1 MSEIKR
7 VKIDSILESQI
18 PEFLNEEFPLF
29 REFLKQYYYS
39 LEHQSGTLDL
49 VNNLKQYK
57 NIEQFTRES
66 LIENTNLTAP
76 VLSFDATINVDST
89 AGWPDKYGL
98 LKIDDE
104 IITYLSKTNN
114 SFIDC
119 IRGFSGIDSIVSNEN
134 SEFLNFTTTIAEEHS
149 ITSKVKNLS
158 NLFLIE
164 FFEKYRFEFF
174 PGFETRE
181 LLPELSLPNI
191 LTGAKD
197 FYSSKGTDSSY
208 KLLFKIL
215 YGKDVEI
222 IKPQDN
228 TLVPSSNVYFIT
240 KNILVEKISGA
251 GNPTELPGNFI
262 FQTLPGIGT
271 VSASIFNVEYR
282 PVDSKELYEIS
293 LDSTSLDGTFQ
304 ASGKT
309 KIMEDV
315 EIGSDN
321 ILVDSTIGFSDSGV
335 LIIKTETSDL
345 VKINYQDKTV
355 NQFLGVTG
363 VDRFLQFGDDIIEEK
378 FAISFVGSGNTSPIN
393 FRVIN
398 VIDNIDSSKTS
409 NMRVGDTVKLSGFGK
424 DLSQQVKFNNW
435 IYNIPTKHQITSLVR
450 INTNLYRA
458 TLFDEIFVYLNE
470 IITLV
475 DPNNNKINA
484 SIVSIEYPSIQ
495 SKKTSNVFLI
505 QVQENLFNVNSATTL
520 TKFINKSKHNTNY
533 FPDLDKIPNGV
544 QNTYLSSDNTNMF
557 VTSTGFPNYTISATD
572 NKKIVSTS
580 GVGKTDLFYSLN
592 HPYSTGESIYY
603 KPNGSSGISTGVY
616 QVTKV
621 NNNNFKLSF
630 SKSDIFSKKYVQ
642 ANSGILNDEV
652 VKFGYQN
659 KTIKNQ
665 KLLKRINLIPTPLIE
680 YDDANLRSTTGVN
693 KQIGMLVNGVELF
706 SPTIFDESIY
716 YGKLN
721 SIEVI
726 DSGSGYDVINSPDIE
741 INDFSGSGVKSKLNI
756 SGNFQKVK
764 ILSPGVGYQE
774 KPKITI
780 TGGNGIGCVLES
792 NLVSAKINGFLKGDS
807 GVNVADNE
815 ITFDD
820 KILFEDNEQLVY
832 TSNNNLNIPGIIS
845 GSTYFIGI
853 VTDNTVKLYNNL
865 EDCVSRVNEINIS
878 GISSGVHDFSTLTN
892 KNTISQIY
900 VIDPGKG
907 YSNRSIRVPS
917 ILSFDSNTLGI
928 NTYDSYIFAK
938 NHGFN
943 TGEIV
948 KYNYTETPISG
959 LSSEFDYYVDVID
972 PNKFRL
978 ASAGVGGTLS
988 NINLINKKYE
998 PLNTLGLGTHIISY
1012 PPIQVKIESLS
1023 AIGSTTIIE
1032 PILKPIVLGSV
1043 EDVFLEDGG
1052 VSFGSTHILNFHR
1065 RPFVGLSSIRSE
1077 ALLNP
1082 IIVNSS
1088 IVGVQIINKGL
1099 GYREDVD
1106 IIIEGP
1112 GRFAELEPIVENG
1125 SLVGVVVVSGGV
1137 GYVKTDTVCR
1147 LQNRG
1152 AGLELL
1158 GNVNEWKINQVV
1170 KSKNLISN
1178 EDDGLIFPNLNP
1190 TLELQFISLYIPKKL
1205 RVQLSDN
1212 FTQNNTES
1220 GGILNHSPI
1229 LGYAYD
1235 GNPIYG
1241 PYGYENPLGG
1251 PIKRL
1256 VSGYISDLNDN
1267 LELRPPGFEVGYF
1280 VDDYKFIGTGDLDE
1294 YNGRFCITPEFPD
1307 GIYAYFST
1315 ISVNSF
1321 GSGPNSPSG
1330 TPIPMYPYIIG
1341 SRFKDVPI
1349 LDNFLP
1355 KYNQNFNIFNT
1366 NLIRN
1371 TGPYY
1376 LNYSTS
1382 GYELLDSI
1390 SDDYKQELSVES
1402 INFSPIEDALI
1413 FNRGNNYEVGDIVLL
1428 DNEGTGGTS
1437 ASIDV
1442 SRIEGRD
1449 VSEFQSVNN
1458 IIENVELTIRSNNI
1472 IGETS
1477 SPHGLLNNQPIQ
1489 ISGVSTITSSNLE
1502 GVRLIKINQKE
1513 VELVNDIDDILITG
1527 GSTKIVVRDIS
1538 GFEPND
1544 FIGIGTEILQITK
1557 ISTIESSFS
1566 VNRISNVGVHTA
1578 GLENVILLPKKFE
1591 FRIDGTVSDFTLEN
1605 KTIFFNPKEDVGT
1618 GAGGTTRVVSG
1629 IYTSFTR
1636 NIPGRSI
1643 YIPGH
1648 KFFTGQKLIYNSGFG
1663 GTSLYVNNVGSGISF
1678 ILNNDQEVYAVNLGV
1693 DYVGLSTIGFTSTT
1707 GIGSQFNSLEFQ
1719 NLNEFFGV
1727 IGITH
1732 SLTTTNSK
1740 ITCAIE
1746 SNFITVTTNQSHG
1759 LTTND
1764 LIKLNVSISNEE
1776 EVKVIYDFV
1785 NRKTALKEVLF
1796 TDSNVSVEENTIDIS
1811 SYNGEINTGDR
1822 VVYIAQTPIGGLSH
1836 YGIYYV
1842 LKNSL
1847 NKIKLCK
1854 YISDIKPI
1862 ENINEI
1868 NTINFNST
1876 GGDDQKFYFINP
1888 PLTFFRGNRIKFDVS
1903 DPSLLDMDLT
1913 FYTDFKLTKKIEVI
1927 GSSINGFLITREGI
1941 PGNPDSYVYLNTST
1955 ADLTRILY
1963 YTLVPTGSSD
1973 LEKIQISTDDSVVG
1987 ANHIILV
1994 DHSLNSSF
2002 KVDVLNSNTFT
2013 FVNNKVLTYAE
2024 SQSLSTANI
2033 TYDTNSKSA
2042 LGPISKL
2049 KINFKGRGYQKLPTV
2064 RTISSK
2070 LGTDAIVRLISPTI
2084 GRIES
2089 FSRVK
2094 DGFDYPTDPTLSP
2107 LLSVPSVVGIKN
2119 IRTIGSVSII
2129 SGGKNYNTVP
2139 TLVVPQN
2146 LKIKLQAIAFGGS
2159 IESVKIVT
2167 NSTELSGPLEI
2178 ISTRNS
2184 NGFDID
2190 FITVNGNLVT
2200 LELLNDDLIDTSFGS
2215 GNSSFPFAIGDG
2227 IFIEDCRL
2235 TASTNFAANFNSEKY
2250 GYKFFPVVGVNTN
2263 NNTVTYS
2270 MSGISTGNFGT
2281 YDNTFNLGFVVNK
2294 KDMPIFEMNL
2304 IDDVNYFSNEIV
2316 STDKFRAVVM
2326 EDGWD
2331 GKLNQLRLN
2340 AGDGDLQVG
2349 DKLFGQTSKVN
2360 GVIEYFDTFILNST
2374 LGVSRDKVGNVDT
2387 SVGILN
2393 EFQQRI
2399 SDNFYYQK
2407 FSYSIKGD
2415 IPYDIWRESVRS
2427 LVHPAGF
2434 KEFSDLVIYSEPKQF
2449 AYSNDNLKPQIL
2461 DSTAKLSINIDNEVS
2476 MYERYNF
2483 TKVYEEDSLED
2494 GSMQKVYIAD
2504 GLVLTPFIIN
2514 RTNKVL
2520 QIDDI
2525 SNQFDGT
2532 LNISGSVVGLST
2544 FKLKNKGTPLF
2555 KHVFGSQSNTID
2567 VVNNKFIIPNHNYQS
2582 GQKLIYEYDNSPIGI
2597 ATTSY
2602 VSGITSSIIQVG
2614 DLDGTAI
2621 FENGYS
2627 VAITTSI
2634 TGISTTL
2641 VPAGPN
2647 FQQYLSVIGIGTLGI
2662 DAEFNVFLTY
2672 DVATGVPI
2680 GTSIIPNKGGRGYK
2694 VGDTVSIAGTF
2705 LGGTSPTN
2713 DLSFVVS
2720 NVTSTSISSESNI
2733 SYSNVPSF
2741 SIIGNGAIFN
2751 VQRDVDG
2758 FVSNVNVV
2766 NGGTGY
2772 SSTSIV
2778 SIAGTYVGGT
2788 SDDIISFSPI
2798 ELGTKVLP
2806 TELYVLKL
2814 NDNEF
2819 RVAGLSTSVFV
2830 DLVGIGSGSHSFAY
2844 SDPDPSV
2851 MISIDGIIQSS
2862 LRRKSLQIT
2871 LSEPISTGTT
2881 TLLSVSSGI
2890 SSLNVNDILNI
2901 NDELVVVNTIGIPS
2915 SNNVGVSRGYFDSVA
2930 GIHTV
2935 GAACTVING
2944 DFKIIGDTIYFTTPP
2959 YGKIGIVGLE
2969 TGSNFGGRVFS
2980 RRFDPSLP
2988 EDKNIILDDIS
2999 LQFTGLGATQFSLK
3013 SDGESIQTLYNNV
3026 NSSSFINNNPV
3037 ILINNVFQESDQK
3050 YEIEDENE
3058 NKLNF
3063 IDGVPKAG
3071 KIVRVGVTT
3080 GFGYQPLLIA
3090 AAEVQVSASGT
3101 ISSVILTGA
3110 GGGYRQ
3116 SPVVSIASTI
3126 GSGASITATVGSSGT
3141 ITGFNIVNPGS
3152 GYTSTSIPT
3161 VVIGIPTGYSNL
3173 PLEYYDNLP
3182 GIGEQA
3188 KITVEVGMGSSIIS
3202 FKFDET
3208 GVAYKIGDVLVATG
3222 ITTGPGLR
3230 TDILNIIDFTYDNV
3244 SGINTITTDIAH
3256 NLNIDDNIRI
3266 SGAAFTCG
3274 YDEVGIKTFSYDNI
3288 TGICTV
3294 VTYSPHG
3301 LLKTGVPSNQTS
3313 DEVFLFN
3320 LPFDCAAAH
3329 AGVTTTIFPD
3339 GTSPYGKVF
3348 PVLSK
3353 INKTTF
3359 TMNSGISTIPH
3370 TFVGW
3375 PEIGISTFTY
3385 DNFSGISTVTTTS
3398 DHQLLGNDKVT
3409 LSGLAFSCSSY
3420 VPNATVS
3427 IIGFDYDHISGVTT
3441 ITTLPDHKAI
3451 VGKTV
3456 RLSNIEL
3463 SCSPEHLGVT
3473 TTIYPH
3479 PGSSPNSASNW
3490 DVFTVTGLTTN
3501 TFTINSG
3508 VSTIPHTYVSGG
3520 TAQAGI
3526 TSSVFPYPGSSP
3538 FGVLFTVIG
3547 VTTNTFTFNAG
3558 ISTIAHDYVSGGIV
3572 KKVPTAQRVLRYT
3585 DDSTDNSYDFR
3596 VTGLGG
3602 TDQFTIVSSAS
3613 TISHFYVQS
3622 GIVSFR
3628 SFEPFLLTVKEV
3640 QTDKFSGFYPGQFVK
3655 FDDISNQFNG
3665 FRQRFTLRAFIG
3677 GQSQTINL
3685 KTPIGSDL
3693 DITNNIF
3700 IYLNDVL
3707 QLPGEAYEFKGSRII
3722 FTEAP
3727 KPNFSCTILY
3737 YRGSSVDVEEIVP
3750 PSTLKSGDTIII
3762 KENKKD
3768 PVDID
3773 QFGRV
3778 IKNVSISDQFDT
3790 FTYDSLGIST
3800 DPTKERPLVWIKQKS
3815 DKIINGAISS
3825 KARPDLKSN
3834 IRPQARVIKDINLND
3849 GEIYVDN
3856 VYPIFSDVDGLV
3868 ENLRDFIIVEDRVIE
3883 QAIAEAQVSSSS
3895 SISNINITFGGVEY
3909 QNVTSPTVFVSSSAI
3924 SEKDALFNWQGS
3936 VGISPSYQLNSI
3948 SYGNVFVGVG
3958 STQSLVISPDG
3969 KTWQSS
3975 IIGLTTSSDLKSIIS
3990 HKNGQQDIYVS
4001 VGSSATIIRSIGAG
4015 NSISAWSNIPLRE
4028 ERSVPGFGLI
4038 SNVDSSY
4045 TGTLNDVVYSPS
4057 YDSYVTVGTA
4067 GSIFV
4072 GTGIGTNSFI
4082 SKTSSTLTSL
4092 NSVSFSF
4099 NTSINSGYFVAV
4111 GGNGVILTSNSGQI
4125 WDIVPVITTQT
4136 LNKVIF
4142 AEGHFIIVGNNGTV
4156 IKSVNQNQYQL
4167 ISTNIGVNFVNINY
4181 DYGVYAALDD
4191 LGNLY
4196 YSLNLSDWN
4205 LRSTNQSNI
4214 LKDLIF
4220 VNSLGVDGRYVTIG
4234 FGGTS
4239 VYAEPVLNR
4248 ATAFA
4253 SVSGG
4258 IVTSINITNGG
4269 FGYSSSN
4276 LPQVLVESDTY
4287 DKELIRSFKVIGD
4300 HGIIVGVNTF
4310 ITGTPGIGTTTPKI
4324 EFVLK
4329 TETYDN
4335 TTLGIGYSSLNVFGI
4350 TNSQLQ
4356 KGDYFVITD
4365 SNVTV
4370 GHAITGITTSLGGM
4384 TNYPASKVG
4393 TARSFIDGVYR
4404 VENVTAPILGIVTV
4418 TCNLAPGPFGNFVQV
4433 YQRGSDNSGINTSN
4447 FYGRY
4452 SWGKLFDYQNRIL
4465 DNPKSF
4471 TANTDNG
4478 IIGLSTTPKVI
4489 RTRSLLSN

>member
-18 PEFLNEEFPLF
+18 PEFLNEESPLF
-29 REFLKQYYYS
+29 QEFLKQYYYS

-57 NIEQFTRES
+57 NIEQFNNET
-66 LIENTNLTAP
+66 LVKNTNLTAP
-76 VLSFDATINVDST
+76 ILSFDTTINVDST

-119 IRGFSGIDSIVSNEN
+119 IRGFSGIDSIISNEN
-134 SEFLNFTTTIAEEHS
+134 TQFLNFISTNAEEHS

-181 LLPELSLPNI
+181 FLPELSLPNI

-228 TLVPSSNVYFIT
+228 TLVPSSNVYFTT
-240 KNILVEKISGA
+240 KNILVEKISGI
-251 GNPTELPGNFI
+251 GNPTDLPGNFI
-262 FQTLPGIGT
+262 FQSLPGIGT

-282 PVDSKELYEIS
+282 PVDNKELYEIS

-304 ASGKT
+304 VSGKT

-315 EIGSDN
+315 QIGSDN
-321 ILVDSTIGFSDSGV
+321 ILVDSTIGFSDKGS
-335 LIIKTETSDL
+335 LIVKTETSDL
-345 VKINYQDKTV
+345 VKINYQDKTI

-363 VDRFLQFGDDIIEEK
+363 VDRFLQFGTDIIEEK

-398 VIDNIDSSKTS
+398 VIDSIDSSKTS

-435 IYNIPTKHQITSLVR
+435 IYNIPTNHKIRSLVR
-450 INTNLYRA
+450 INTNLYRV
-458 TLFDEIFVYLNE
+458 TLFDEISVYLNE

-475 DPNNNKINA
+475 DTNKNKINV
-484 SIVSIEYPSIQ
+484 SIVSIEYSSIQ

-505 QVQENLFNVNSATTL
+505 QVQENLFNVNSATII

-533 FPDLDKIPNGV
+533 FPNLDKIPTGI
-544 QNTYLSSDNTNMF
+544 QNTYLSDDNKNMF
-557 VTSTGFPNYTISATD
+557 VTSTGFPNYTISVTD
-572 NKKIVSTS
+572 NKRIVQTS

-592 HPYSTGESIYY
+592 HQYTTGESIYY
-603 KPNGSSGISTGVY
+603 QPKGHSGINTGVY

-621 NNNNFKLSF
+621 DNNNFKLSF
-630 SKSDIFSKKYVQ
+630 SKSDIFSKKYIQ
-642 ANSGILNDEV
+642 GNSGILNDEV

-665 KLLKRINLIPTPLIE
+665 KLLKRINLIPTPLVE
-680 YDDANLRSTTGVN
+680 YDDVNLRSTTGVN
-693 KQIGMLVNGVELF
+693 KQIGMLMNGVELF

-741 INDFSGSGVKSKLNI
+741 INDFSGSGVKAKLNI
-756 SGNFQKVK
+756 SGNVQKVK
-764 ILSPGVGYQE
+764 ILSPGVGYQD

-792 NLVSAKINGFLKGDS
+792 NLVSAKISGFLKGDF
-807 GVNVADNE
+807 GVNVVDNE

-832 TSNNNLNIPGIIS
+832 NSNNNLNIPGIIS

-865 EDCVSRVNEINIS
+865 EDCFSRVNEINIS
-878 GISSGVHDFSTLTN
+878 GISSGVHKFSTLTN

-907 YSNRSIRVPS
+907 YSNRSVRVPAV
-917 ILSFDSNTLGI
+917 LAFDDNTLGI

-948 KYNYTETPISG
+948 RYNYTETPISG
-959 LSSEFDYYVDVID
+959 LSSEFDYYVDVINPD
-972 PNKFRL
+972 KFRL
-978 ASAGVGGTLS
+978 ASAGVGETLS

-998 PLNTLGLGTHIISY
+998 QLNTLGLGTHIISY

-1023 AIGSTTIIE
+1023 AIGSTSIIE
-1032 PILKPIVLGSV
+1032 PILKPIVVGSV

-1052 VSFGSTHILNFHR
+1052 VSFGSTDILNFHR

-1082 IIVNSS
+1082 IIVDGS
-1088 IVGVQIINKGL
+1088 IVGVQIINKGI
-1099 GYREDVD
+1099 GYRQDVD

-1112 GRFAELEPIVENG
+1112 GRFAELEPIIENS
-1125 SLVGVVVVSGGV
+1125 SLVGVIVISGGI
-1137 GYVKTDTVCR
+1137 GYIKTDTTCR

-1152 AGLELL
+1152 TGLELL

-1170 KSKNLISN
+1170 KSKNLISD
-1178 EDDGLIFPNLNP
+1178 EDDGLIYPNLNP
-1190 TLELQFISLYIPKKL
+1190 DLGLQFISLYIPKKL
-1205 RVQLSDN
+1205 RLQLFDN

-1241 PYGYENPLGG
+1241 PYGYDTPLGG

-1256 VSGYISDLNDN
+1256 VSGYISEFNAN
-1267 LELRPPGFEVGYF
+1267 LELRPPGFDVGYF
-1280 VDDYKFIGTGDLDE
+1280 IDDYKFIGTGDLDE

-1315 ISVNSF
+1315 ISVTSSA
-1321 GSGPNSPSG
+1321 SGLNSPSG
-1330 TPIPMYPYIIG
+1330 TPIPTYPYVIG
-1341 SRFKDVPI
+1341 NKFKDIPI

-1355 KYNQNFNIFNT
+1355 KFNQNFDIFNT
-1366 NLIRN
+1366 NIIRN

-1382 GYELLDSI
+1382 GYELLDSV

-1402 INFSPIEDALI
+1402 INSSSIEDVLI
-1413 FNRGNNYEVGDIVLL
+1413 FNPGNNYQVGDLVLL
-1428 DNEGTGGTS
+1428 NNEGTGGSS
-1437 ASIDV
+1437 ASIAV
-1442 SRIEGRD
+1442 SRIDGRD
-1449 VSEFQSVNN
+1449 LSDFESVNN

-1502 GVRLIKINQKE
+1502 GVRVIKINQKE

-1527 GSTKIVVRDIS
+1527 ESTKIVVNDVS

-1591 FRIDGTVSDFTLEN
+1591 FRVDGTVSDFTLEN

-1636 NIPGRSI
+1636 NIPSRSI
-1643 YIPGH
+1643 YVPGH
-1648 KFFTGQKLIYNSGFG
+1648 KFFTGEKLIYNSGFG
-1663 GTSLYVNNVGSGISF
+1663 GTSLYVNNVGSAVSF
-1678 ILNNDQEVYAVNLGV
+1678 SLENGQEVYAVNLGV

-1719 NLNEFFGV
+1719 NLDEFFGV
-1727 IGITH
+1727 IGVAH

-1746 SNFITVTTNQSHG
+1746 SNSIKITTNQSHR
-1759 LTTND
+1759 LTTDD
-1764 LIKLNVSISNEE
+1764 LIKLNVAISNEE

-1785 NRKTALKEVLF
+1785 NRKTALKEILF
-1796 TDSNVSVEENTIDIS
+1796 TDSEVSVEENTIDIS

-1822 VVYIAQTPIGGLSH
+1822 VVYIAETPIEGLSH

-1842 LKNSL
+1842 VKNSL
-1847 NKIKLCK
+1847 NKIKLCE

-1876 GGDDQKFYFINP
+1876 GGSDQKLYFINP
-1888 PLTFFRGNRIKFDVS
+1888 PLKFFRGNRIKFDVS
-1903 DPSLLDMDLT
+1903 DPSLLDMELT
-1913 FYTDFKLTKKIEVI
+1913 FYSDFKLTKKIEVI
-1927 GSSINGFLITREGI
+1927 GSAANGFLITREGI

-1955 ADLTRILY
+1955 ADSTRILY
-1963 YTLVPTGSSD
+1963 YSLVPTGSSD
-1973 LEKIQISTDDSVVG
+1973 LEKIQISIDDSVVG
-1987 ANHIILV
+1987 YNHIILV
-1994 DHSLNSSF
+1994 DHSLNASF
-2002 KVDVLNSNTFT
+2002 KVNVSDSNTFT

-2049 KINFKGRGYQKLPTV
+2049 KINFKGRGYQKLPV
-2064 RTISSK
+2064 VKTISSK
-2070 LGTDAIVRLISPTI
+2070 LGTGAIVRLISPTI

-2107 LLSVPSVVGIKN
+2107 LLSVPSVVGIKD
-2119 IRTIGSVSII
+2119 IRTIGSVSVIF
-2129 SGGKNYNTVP
+2129 GGKNYNTVP

-2167 NSTELSGPLEI
+2167 NSTELSAPLEI

-2190 FITVNGNLVT
+2190 FITVSDNLVT

-2215 GNSSFPFAIGDG
+2215 GDFSFPFAIGDE
-2227 IFIEDCRL
+2227 IFIENCRL

-2316 STDKFRAVVM
+2316 STNKFRAVVM

-2331 GKLNQLRLN
+2331 RKLNQLRLD

-2374 LGVSRDKVGNVDT
+2374 LGVSRDKVGNVDN

-2434 KEFSDLVIYSEPKQF
+2434 KEFSDLVVYSEPQQF
-2449 AYSNDNLKPQIL
+2449 SYSNDNLKPQIL
-2461 DSTAKLSINIDNEVS
+2461 DSNAKLSINIDNEVS

-2483 TKVYEEDSLED
+2483 AKVYEEDSLED
-2494 GSMQKVYIAD
+2494 GSIEKVYIAD

-2520 QIDDI
+2520 KIDDI
-2525 SNQFDGT
+2525 SSQFNGT

-2544 FKLKNKGTPLF
+2544 FKLKNKGTSLF
-2555 KHVFGSQSNTID
+2555 KHVFGSQSSTID

-2582 GQKLIYEYDNSPIGI
+2582 GQKLIYEYDDSPIGI

-2602 VSGITSSIIQVG
+2602 VSGITSSLIVVG
-2614 DLDGTAI
+2614 NFDGTAI
-2621 FENGYS
+2621 FENGYNVS
-2627 VAITTSI
+2627 
-2634 TGISTTL
+2634 ISTTITGVSTTV
-2641 VPAGPN
+2641 VPAGPSFN
-2647 FQQYLSVIGIGTLGI
+2647 LYTNGIGIGTQGFGANFDVLI
-2662 DAEFNVFLTY
+2662 TY
-2672 DVATGVPI
+2672 NTDTGVPI
-2680 GTSIIPNKGGRGYK
+2680 GTVIIPQEGGRGFK
-2694 VGDTVSIAGTF
+2694 VGDTVSIAGTY
-2705 LGGTSPTN
+2705 LGGESPTN

-2720 NVTSTSISSESNI
+2720 KTTPSSISTQSNI
-2733 SYSNVPSF
+2733 SYENIPSLD
-2741 SIIGNGAIFN
+2741 SSGAIFN
-2751 VQRDVDG
+2751 VSRDVDG
-2758 FVSNVNVV
+2758 IVSTVEVV
-2766 NGGTGY
+2766 DGGVGY
-2772 SSTSIV
+2772 SSTSII
-2778 SIAGTYVGGT
+2778 SIAGTSIGGGQFDNIT
-2788 SDDIISFSPI
+2788 FSPI

-2806 TELYVLKL
+2806 KEVYVLKL

-2830 DLVGIGSGSHSFAY
+2830 DLVGIGSGSHSFTY

-2881 TLLSVSSGI
+2881 TFLSVSSGI

-2901 NDELVVVNTIGIPS
+2901 NDELMVVNTIGIPS
-2915 SNNVGVSRGYFDSVA
+2915 SNNVEVSRGYFDSVV

-2935 GAACTVING
+2935 GAACTVITG

-2959 YGKIGIVGLE
+2959 YGKTGLVGLE

-2980 RRFDPSLP
+2980 RRFDPSSP
-2988 EDKNIILDDIS
+2988 VDKNIILDDIS

-3013 SDGESIQTLYNNV
+3013 SDGESVQTLYNDV

-3037 ILINNVFQESDQK
+3037 ILINNVFQESGQK

-3071 KIVRVGVTT
+3071 KIVRVGIKT

-3090 AAEVQVSASGT
+3090 SAEVQVSASGT
-3101 ISSVILTGA
+3101 ISSVILTGD

-3126 GSGASITATVGSSGT
+3126 GSGASITATVGSGGT
-3141 ITGFNIVNPGS
+3141 ITGFDIVNPGS

-3173 PLEYYDNLP
+3173 PLEYYDDLT
-3182 GIGEQA
+3182 GIGQQA

-3202 FKFDET
+3202 FKFDDV
-3208 GVAYKIGDVLVATG
+3208 GVAYKVGDVLTAPG

-3230 TDILNIIDFTYDNV
+3230 TDILNITDFTYDNV
-3244 SGINTITTDIAH
+3244 SGISTITTDITH
-3256 NLNIDDNIRI
+3256 NLKIDDNIRI

-3320 LPFDCAAAH
+3320 LPFSCDSEHIGVTTTIFPDGTSPFGRVFPVLSSVGLNTFTMNAGISTIVHTFTGWPEIEISEFTYTESTGISTATTSSDHGFEVGDKVTLAGLAFTCAVEH
-3329 AGVTTTIFPD
+3329 VGVTTTIFPD
-3339 GTSPYGKVF
+3339 GTSPYGY
-3348 PVLSK
+3348 
-3353 INKTTF
+3353 T
-3359 TMNSGISTIPH
+3359 
-3370 TFVGW
+3370 
-3375 PEIGISTFTY
+3375 
-3385 DNFSGISTVTTTS
+3385 
-3398 DHQLLGNDKVT
+3398 
-3409 LSGLAFSCSSY
+3409 
-3420 VPNATVS
+3420 
-3427 IIGFDYDHISGVTT
+3427 
-3441 ITTLPDHKAI
+3441 
-3451 VGKTV
+3451 
-3456 RLSNIEL
+3456 
-3463 SCSPEHLGVT
+3463 
-3473 TTIYPH
+3473 
-3479 PGSSPNSASNW
+3479 
-3490 DVFTVTGLTTN
+3490 FTVT
-3501 TFTINSG
+3501 
-3508 VSTIPHTYVSGG
+3508 
-3520 TAQAGI
+3520 
-3526 TSSVFPYPGSSP
+3526 
-3538 FGVLFTVIG
+3538 G

-3558 ISTIAHDYVSGGIV
+3558 ISTIAHNYVSGGIT

-3596 VTGLGG
+3596 VIGLGG
-3602 TDQFTIVSSAS
+3602 TNQFTIVSSAS
-3613 TISHFYVQS
+3613 TISHYYVQS

-3628 SFEPFLLTVKEV
+3628 SFEPFLLTVEEV
-3640 QTDKFSGFYPGQFVK
+3640 QTDKFSGFYPGQFIK

-3665 FRQRFTLRAFIG
+3665 FRKRFTLRALID

-3707 QLPGEAYEFKGSRII
+3707 QLPGEAYEFKGSRVI

-3727 KPNFSCTILY
+3727 KPNSLCTILY

-3750 PSTLKSGDTIII
+3750 PSTLKIGDTIII
-3762 KENKKD
+3762 KENKND
-3768 PVDID
+3768 PFDID
-3773 QFGRV
+3773 QFSRV

-3834 IRPQARVIKDINLND
+3834 IRPQARVIKNINID
-3849 GEIYVDN
+3849 DDEIYVDN

-3868 ENLRDFIIVEDRVIE
+3868 ENLRDFIIVEDRIIE
-3883 QAIAEAQVSSSS
+3883 QATAEAQVSSSS

-3924 SEKDALFNWQGS
+3924 SRKDALFNWQGS
-3936 VGISPSYQLNSI
+3936 VGISPSYQLNSL

-3958 STQSLVISPDG
+3958 NTQSLVISPDG

-3990 HKNGQQDIYVS
+3990 HKDGQQDIYVS
-4001 VGSSATIIRSIGAG
+4001 VGSSATIIRSTGVG

-4028 ERSVPGFGLI
+4028 EISIPGFGVI
-4038 SNVDSSY
+4038 NTVDSSY
-4045 TGTLNDVVYSPS
+4045 IGTLNDVVYSPS

-4082 SKTSSTLTSL
+4082 SKTSSILSNL

-4099 NTSINSGYFVAV
+4099 NASINSGYFVAV
-4111 GGNGVILTSNSGQI
+4111 GVNGVILTSNSGQI
-4125 WDIVPVITTQT
+4125 WDIISPLTTQT

-4142 AEGHFIIVGNNGTV
+4142 AEGHFIIVGNSGTV
-4156 IKSVNQNQYQL
+4156 IKSATQSQYQL
-4167 ISTNIGVNFVNINY
+4167 ISTNIAVNFVNINY
-4181 DYGVYAALDD
+4181 DSGVYAALDD
-4191 LGNLY
+4191 IGNLY

-4214 LKDLIF
+4214 LKDLVF
-4220 VNSLGVDGRYVTIG
+4220 VNNLGVDGRYVTIG

-4258 IVTSINITNGG
+4258 IVTAINITNGG
-4269 FGYSSSN
+4269 FGYSPSN
-4276 LPQVLVESDTY
+4276 PPQVLVESDTY
-4287 DKELIRSFKVIGD
+4287 DKELIQSFKAEGD
-4300 HGIIVGVNTF
+4300 HGIIVGINTF

-4329 TETYDN
+4329 SETYDN
-4335 TTLGIGYSSLNVFGI
+4335 ITLGIGYSSLNVFGI

-4404 VENVTAPILGIVTV
+4404 VEHVTTPILGIVTV

-4465 DNPKSF
+4465 NNPKSF

-4478 IIGLSTTPKVI
+4478 IIGLSTTPKII

>member
-18 PEFLNEEFPLF
+18 PEFLNEESPLF

-57 NIEQFTRES
+57 NIEQFNDES
-66 LIENTNLTAP
+66 LVENTNLTAS
-76 VLSFDATINVDST
+76 VLPFDTTINVDST
-89 AGWPDKYGL
+89 TGWPDKYGL

-114 SFIDC
+114 SFVDC
-119 IRGFSGIDSIVSNEN
+119 IRGFSGIDGIVSNEN
-134 SEFLNFTTTIAEEHS
+134 TEFLNFTSTTAEEHS

-164 FFEKYRFEFF
+164 FFKKYRFEFF

-181 LLPELSLPNI
+181 FLPELSLPNI

-240 KNILVEKISGA
+240 KNILVEKISGI
-251 GNPTELPGNFI
+251 GNPTDLPGNFI

-282 PVDSKELYEIS
+282 PVDNKELYEIS

-304 ASGKT
+304 VSGKT

-321 ILVDSTIGFSDSGV
+321 ILVDSTIGFSDKGI
-335 LIIKTETSDL
+335 LIVKTETSDL
-345 VKINYQDKTV
+345 VEINYQDKTV

-363 VDRFLQFGDDIIEEK
+363 VDRFLQFGTDIIEEK
-378 FAISFVGSGNTSPIN
+378 FAISFVGSGNTSSIN

-398 VIDNIDSSKTS
+398 VIDSIDSSKTS

-424 DLSQQVKFNNW
+424 DLSKQVKFNNW
-435 IYNIPTKHQITSLVR
+435 IYNVPTKHQIKNLVR
-450 INTNLYRA
+450 INTNLYRV
-458 TLFDEIFVYLNE
+458 TLFDEISAYLNE

-475 DPNNNKINA
+475 DTNNNKINA
-484 SIVSIEYPSIQ
+484 LIVSIEYPSIQ

-505 QVQENLFNVNSATTL
+505 QVQENLFNVNNATAVS
-520 TKFINKSKHNTNY
+520 KFINKSKHIASY
-533 FPDLDKIPNGV
+533 FPGLDKIPTGV
-544 QNTYLSSDNTNMF
+544 QNTYFSSDGTNMF
-557 VTSTGFPNYTISATD
+557 VTSTGFPNYTISVTD
-572 NKKIVSTS
+572 NKKIVTTS
-580 GVGKTDLFYSLN
+580 GIGKTDIFYSLN

-603 KPNGSSGISTGVY
+603 KPNGHSGINTGVY

-621 NNNNFKLSF
+621 DNNNFKLSF

-642 ANSGILNDEV
+642 GNSGILNDEV

-665 KLLKRINLIPTPLIE
+665 KLLKRINLIPTPLTE

-693 KQIGMLVNGVELF
+693 KQIGMLMNGVELF

-716 YGKLN
+716 YGELN

-726 DSGSGYDVINSPDIE
+726 NSGSGYDVINCPDIE
-741 INDFSGSGVKSKLNI
+741 INDFFGSGVKAKLNV
-756 SGNFQKVK
+756 SGNVQKVK
-764 ILSPGVGYQE
+764 ILSPGVGYQD

-780 TGGNGIGCVLES
+780 TGGNGTGCVLES
-792 NLVSAKINGFLKGDS
+792 NLVSAKISGLFKGDS
-807 GVNVADNE
+807 GVNVVDNK
-815 ITFDD
+815 ITFGD
-820 KILFEDNEQLVY
+820 KILFEDNEQLLY
-832 TSNNNLNIPGIIS
+832 NSNNNANIPGIIS

-853 VTDNTVKLYNNL
+853 VTNSTVKLYNNL
-865 EDCVSRVNEINIS
+865 ADCFSRVNEINIS
-878 GISSGVHDFSTLTN
+878 GISSGIHNFSTLTN

-907 YSNRSIRVPS
+907 YSNRSVRVPAV
-917 ILSFDSNTLGI
+917 LSFDSNTLGI

-948 KYNYTETPISG
+948 NYNYTETPIAG
-959 LSSEFDYYVDVID
+959 LSSEFDYCVDVINSD
-972 PNKFRL
+972 KFRL

-1032 PILKPIVLGSV
+1032 PILKPIIVGSV

-1052 VSFGSTHILNFHR
+1052 VSFGSTDILNFHR

-1082 IIVNSS
+1082 IIIDGS
-1088 IVGVQIINKGL
+1088 IVGVQIVNKGV
-1099 GYREDVD
+1099 GYRKDVD

-1112 GRFAELEPIVENG
+1112 GRFAELEPVIENS
-1125 SLVGVVVVSGGV
+1125 SLVDVIVISGGT
-1137 GYVKTDTVCR
+1137 GYTKTNTTCR

-1152 AGLELL
+1152 IGLELL

-1170 KSKNLISN
+1170 KSKNLISD
-1178 EDDGLIFPNLNP
+1178 EDDGLIYPNLNP
-1190 TLELQFISLYIPKKL
+1190 TLGLQFISLYIPKKL
-1205 RVQLSDN
+1205 RLQLFDN
-1212 FTQNNTES
+1212 FTQSNTES
-1220 GGILNHSPI
+1220 DGILNHSPI

-1241 PYGYENPLGG
+1241 PYGYETPLGG

-1256 VSGYISDLNDN
+1256 VSGYIGELNTN
-1267 LELRPPGFEVGYF
+1267 LELRPPGFEIGYF

-1315 ISVNSF
+1315 ISVTSS
-1321 GSGPNSPSG
+1321 GSGPSG
-1330 TPIPMYPYIIG
+1330 TPIPVYPYIIG
-1341 SRFKDVPI
+1341 NKFKDVPI
-1349 LDNFLP
+1349 LDNFIP
-1355 KYNQNFNIFNT
+1355 KFNQNFDIFNT

-1382 GYELLDSI
+1382 GYELLDSV
-1390 SDDYKQELSVES
+1390 SDDYKQELRVES
-1402 INFSPIEDALI
+1402 INSSSIEDAVI
-1413 FNRGNNYEVGDIVLL
+1413 FNSGDNYQVGDLVLL
-1428 DNEGTGGTS
+1428 DNEGTGGNS
-1437 ASIDV
+1437 SSIVV
-1442 SRIEGRD
+1442 SRIGGRD
-1449 VSEFQSVNN
+1449 ISDVESVNN

-1477 SPHGLLNNQPIQ
+1477 SPHGLSNNQPIQ

-1502 GVRLIKINQKE
+1502 GVRVIKVNQKE
-1513 VELVNDIDDILITG
+1513 VELVNDIDGILITG
-1527 GSTKIVVRDIS
+1527 GSTKIVVRDTS

-1566 VNRISNVGVHTA
+1566 VNRISNVGIHSA

-1591 FRIDGTVSDFTLEN
+1591 FRVDGTVSDFTLEN

-1618 GAGGTTRVVSG
+1618 GVGGTTRVVSG

-1648 KFFTGQKLIYNSGFG
+1648 KFYTGEKLIYNSGFG
-1663 GTSLYVNNVGSGISF
+1663 GTSLYVNNVGSASSF
-1678 ILNNDQEVYAVNLGV
+1678 ALGNNQEVYAVNLGV

-1707 GIGSQFNSLEFQ
+1707 GIGSQFNSLEFR
-1719 NLNEFFGV
+1719 NLDQFFGV
-1727 IGITH
+1727 IGVAH

-1740 ITCAIE
+1740 ITCAIK
-1746 SNFITVTTNQSHG
+1746 SNSIKITTDQSHG

-1764 LIKLNVSISNEE
+1764 LIKLNVAISNEE

-1785 NRKTALKEVLF
+1785 NRKTAVKEVLF
-1796 TDSNVSVEENTIDIS
+1796 SDSNVSVEENTIGIS
-1811 SYNGEINTGDR
+1811 SYNGEIKTGDR

-1842 LKNSL
+1842 VKTSL
-1847 NKIKLCK
+1847 NKIKLCE
-1854 YISDIKPI
+1854 YISDINPI

-1868 NTINFNST
+1868 NTINFTST
-1876 GGDDQKFYFINP
+1876 GGNNQKIYFINP
-1888 PLTFFRGNRIKFDVS
+1888 PLTFFRGNRIKFNVS
-1903 DPSLLDMDLT
+1903 DSSLLDMELI
-1913 FYTDFKLTKKIEVI
+1913 FYSDSKLTKKIEVI
-1927 GSSINGFLITREGI
+1927 GSSENGFLITREGI
-1941 PGNPDSYVYLNTST
+1941 PGNPNSYVYLNTST
-1955 ADLTRILY
+1955 ADPTRTLY
-1963 YTLVPTGSSD
+1963 YTLVPTGSSA
-1973 LEKIQISTDDSVVG
+1973 LEKIQISIDDSVVG
-1987 ANHIILV
+1987 NNHITLV
-1994 DHSLNSSF
+1994 DHSLNASF
-2002 KVDVLNSNTFT
+2002 KVDVSDSNTFT
-2013 FVNNKVLTYAE
+2013 FVNNKVLKYAE

-2049 KINFKGRGYQKLPTV
+2049 KINFGGRGYQKLPAV
-2064 RTISSK
+2064 KNISSK
-2070 LGTDAIVRLISPTI
+2070 LGTDAVVKLISPTI
-2084 GRIES
+2084 GKIES

-2107 LLSVPSVVGIKN
+2107 LLSVPSVVGIKD
-2119 IRTIGSVSII
+2119 IRTIGSVSVIF
-2129 SGGKNYNTVP
+2129 GGKNYNTAP

-2146 LKIKLQAIAFGGS
+2146 LKIKLQSIVFGGS
-2159 IESVKIVT
+2159 IEAVKIVT
-2167 NSTELSGPLEI
+2167 NSTELSSPLEI

-2190 FITVNGNLVT
+2190 LITVNGNLVT
-2200 LELLNDDLIDTSFGS
+2200 LELLNGDLIDTSFGS
-2215 GNSSFPFAIGDG
+2215 GDSSFPFVIGDE
-2227 IFIEDCRL
+2227 IFIENCRL
-2235 TASTNFAANFNSEKY
+2235 TTSTNFAANFNSEKY
-2250 GYKFFPVVGVNTN
+2250 GYQFFPVVGVNTN

-2294 KDMPIFEMNL
+2294 KDMPIFGMNL

-2316 STDKFRAVVM
+2316 FTNKFRAVVM

-2331 GKLNQLRLN
+2331 RKLNQLRLN
-2340 AGDGDLQVG
+2340 AGEGDLQVG

-2374 LGVSRDKVGNVDT
+2374 LGVSRDKVGNIDN

-2415 IPYDIWRESVRS
+2415 IPYDIWRESVKS
-2427 LVHPAGF
+2427 LLHPAGF
-2434 KEFSDLVIYSEPKQF
+2434 REFSDLVIYSEPQQF
-2449 AYSNDNLKPQIL
+2449 SYSNGNLKPQIL
-2461 DSTAKLSINIDNEVS
+2461 DSKTKLSINIDNEVS

-2483 TKVYEEDSLED
+2483 AKVYEEDSLED
-2494 GSMQKVYIAD
+2494 GSIEKVYIAG
-2504 GLVLTPFIIN
+2504 GLVLSPFIIN
-2514 RTNKVL
+2514 QTNKVL
-2520 QIDDI
+2520 KIDDI

-2555 KHVFGSQSNTID
+2555 KHVFGSQSSNID
-2567 VVNNKFIIPNHNYQS
+2567 VVNNKFIITNHNYQS

-2602 VSGITSSIIQVG
+2602 VSGITSSLIQVG
-2614 DLDGTAI
+2614 NFDGTAI
-2621 FENGYS
+2621 FENGYNVS
-2627 VAITTSI
+2627 ISTTI

-2641 VPAGPN
+2641 VPAGPSSN
-2647 FQQYLSVIGIGTLGI
+2647 LYTNGIGIGTQGFGAKFDVLI
-2662 DAEFNVFLTY
+2662 TY
-2672 DVATGVPI
+2672 NTGTGVPI
-2680 GTSIIPNKGGRGYK
+2680 GTVIIPQEGGRGFK
-2694 VGDTVSIAGTF
+2694 VGDTVSIAGTY
-2705 LGGTSPTN
+2705 LGGASPTN
-2713 DLSFVVS
+2713 NLSFVVS
-2720 NVTSTSISSESNI
+2720 NVAPTFISSQSNI
-2733 SYSNVPSF
+2733 SYSNVPS
-2741 SIIGNGAIFN
+2741 SGTNGNGATFN
-2751 VQRDVDG
+2751 VQRDING
-2758 FVSNVNVV
+2758 LVSNVNVV

-2788 SDDIISFSPI
+2788 LDDIITLSPT

-2806 TELYVLKL
+2806 KEVYVLKL

-2819 RVAGLSTSVFV
+2819 RVAGLSTSIFL
-2830 DLVGIGSGSHSFAY
+2830 DLVGIGSGSHSFTY
-2844 SDPDPSV
+2844 SNPDPSV
-2851 MISIDGIIQSS
+2851 MISIDGIVQSA

-2881 TLLSVSSGI
+2881 TFLSVSSGI

-2901 NDELVVVNTIGIPS
+2901 NNEFLVVNAIGIPS
-2915 SNNVGVSRGYFDSVA
+2915 SNIAKVSRGYFDSVA

-2935 GAACTVING
+2935 GAAVTVLNG

-2959 YGKIGIVGLE
+2959 YGKTGLVGLE
-2969 TGSNFGGRVFS
+2969 TGSSFGGRVFS
-2980 RRFDPSLP
+2980 RKFDPSSP
-2988 EDKNIILDDIS
+2988 VDKNIILDDIS
-2999 LQFTGLGATQFSLK
+2999 LQFTGLGATQFSFK
-3013 SDGESIQTLYNNV
+3013 SDGQSVQTLYNDV
-3026 NSSSFINNNPV
+3026 NSSSLINNNPV
-3037 ILINNVFQESDQK
+3037 ILINNVFQESGQK
-3050 YEIEDENE
+3050 YDIEDENE
-3058 NKLNF
+3058 NQINF

-3071 KIVRVGVTT
+3071 KIVRVSATS
-3080 GFGYQPLLIA
+3080 GFGYQPRLIA
-3090 AAEVQVSASGT
+3090 VAKVQVSVSGT
-3101 ISSVILTGA
+3101 ISSIILTGA

-3126 GSGASITATVGSSGT
+3126 GSGASITAIVGSSGT

-3152 GYTSTSIPT
+3152 GYTSTSLPT
-3161 VVIGIPTGYSNL
+3161 VVIGIPTGYSNI
-3173 PLEYYDNLP
+3173 PLTYHP
-3182 GIGEQA
+3182 PSTGVGQGA
-3188 KITVEVGMGSSIIS
+3188 KITVEVGSGSSIIS

-3208 GVAYKIGDVLVATG
+3208 GVAYKVGDVLRAPG

-3230 TDILNIIDFTYDNV
+3230 TDVLNITDFTYDNV
-3244 SGINTITTDIAH
+3244 TGISTITTDNTH
-3256 NLNIDDNIRI
+3256 NLKVDDNIRI

-3294 VTYSPHG
+3294 VTYSPHE
-3301 LLKTGVPSNQTS
+3301 LLRIDVDPNKTSG
-3313 DEVFLFN
+3313 EVFLFN
-3320 LPFDCAAAH
+3320 LPFSCAAEHVGVTTTIFPDGTSTFGRVFPVLSSVGLNTFTMNAGISTIVH
-3329 AGVTTTIFPD
+3329 IFTGWPEIGISSFTYTESTGISTATTGSNHNFAVGDKVTLAGLAFTCAVEHVGVTTTIFPD
-3339 GTSPYGKVF
+3339 GTSPYGY
-3348 PVLSK
+3348 
-3353 INKTTF
+3353 T
-3359 TMNSGISTIPH
+3359 
-3370 TFVGW
+3370 
-3375 PEIGISTFTY
+3375 
-3385 DNFSGISTVTTTS
+3385 
-3398 DHQLLGNDKVT
+3398 
-3409 LSGLAFSCSSY
+3409 
-3420 VPNATVS
+3420 
-3427 IIGFDYDHISGVTT
+3427 
-3441 ITTLPDHKAI
+3441 
-3451 VGKTV
+3451 
-3456 RLSNIEL
+3456 
-3463 SCSPEHLGVT
+3463 
-3473 TTIYPH
+3473 
-3479 PGSSPNSASNW
+3479 
-3490 DVFTVTGLTTN
+3490 FTVT
-3501 TFTINSG
+3501 
-3508 VSTIPHTYVSGG
+3508 
-3520 TAQAGI
+3520 
-3526 TSSVFPYPGSSP
+3526 
-3538 FGVLFTVIG
+3538 G

-3558 ISTIAHDYVSGGIV
+3558 ISTIAHTYVSGGIT
-3572 KKVPTAQRVLRYT
+3572 KKVPTMQKVLRYT
-3585 DDSTDNSYDFR
+3585 DYSTDNSYDFR

-3613 TISHFYVQS
+3613 TINHYYVQS

-3628 SFEPFLLTVKEV
+3628 SFEPLLLTVEEV

-3655 FDDISNQFNG
+3655 FDNISNQFNG
-3665 FRQRFTLRAFIG
+3665 FRKRFTLRALIG
-3677 GQSQTINL
+3677 GQSQTVNL

-3707 QLPGEAYEFKGSRII
+3707 QIPGEAYEFRGSRII
-3722 FTEAP
+3722 FVEAP
-3727 KPNFSCTILY
+3727 KPNSSCTILY
-3737 YRGSSVDVEEIVP
+3737 YRGSSVDVKEIVP

-3762 KENKKD
+3762 KENKND
-3768 PVDID
+3768 PFDID
-3773 QFGRV
+3773 QFSRV

-3834 IRPQARVIKDINLND
+3834 IRPQARVIKDINID
-3849 GEIYVDN
+3849 DDKIYVDN

-3868 ENLRDFIIVEDRVIE
+3868 EDLRDFIIVEDRIIE
-3883 QAIAEAQVSSSS
+3883 QATTEAQVSSSS

-3909 QNVTSPTVFVSSSAI
+3909 KNVTSPTVFVSSSVI
-3924 SEKDALFNWQGS
+3924 SRKDALFNWSGS
-3936 VGISPSYQLNSI
+3936 TGISPSYQLNSL

-3958 STQSLVISPDG
+3958 NTQSLVISPDG

-3990 HKNGQQDIYVS
+3990 HKNNQQDIYVS
-4001 VGSSATIIRSIGAG
+4001 VGSSATIIRSIGVG
-4015 NSISAWSNIPLRE
+4015 NSISAWSNISLRE
-4028 ERSVPGFGLI
+4028 ERSIPGFGLI
-4038 SNVDSSY
+4038 STVDASY
-4045 TGTLNDVVYSPS
+4045 IGTLNDVVYSPS

-4082 SKTSSTLTSL
+4082 SKTSSTLSNL

-4125 WDIVPVITTQT
+4125 WDIVPAFTTQT

-4142 AEGHFIIVGNNGTV
+4142 AEGQFIIVGNSGTV
-4156 IKSVNQNQYQL
+4156 IKSATPGQYQL
-4167 ISTNIGVNFVNINY
+4167 ISTNIAVNFVNI
-4181 DYGVYAALDD
+4181 DYNSGVYAALDD
-4191 LGNLY
+4191 IGDLY

-4214 LKDLIF
+4214 LKDLVF
-4220 VNSLGVDGRYVTIG
+4220 VNSLGIDGRYVAIG

-4258 IVTSINITNGG
+4258 IVTAINITNGG
-4269 FGYSSSN
+4269 FGYSPSN
-4276 LPQVLVESDTY
+4276 PPQVLVESDTY
-4287 DKELIRSFKVIGD
+4287 NKELIRSFKVTGD

-4329 TETYDN
+4329 SETYDN

-4350 TNSQLQ
+4350 NNSQLQ

-4384 TNYPASKVG
+4384 SNYPASKVG

-4404 VENVTAPILGIVTV
+4404 VENVTTPILGIVTV
-4418 TCNLAPGPFGNFVQV
+4418 TCNLAPSPFGNFVQV
-4433 YQRGSDNSGINTSN
+4433 YKRGSDNSGINTN
-4447 FYGRY
+4447 GFYGKY

-4465 DNPKSF
+4465 SNPKSF
-4471 TANTDNG
+4471 TATTDNG
-4478 IIGLSTTPKVI
+4478 IIGLNTTPKII

>member
-18 PEFLNEEFPLF
+18 PEFLNEESPLF

-57 NIEQFTRES
+57 NIEHFNNET
-66 LIENTNLTAP
+66 LVENTNLTAP
-76 VLSFDATINVDST
+76 ILSFDTTINVDST
-89 AGWPDKYGL
+89 TGWPDKYGL

-114 SFIDC
+114 SFVDC

-134 SEFLNFTTTIAEEHS
+134 TQFLNFASTSAEEHS

-181 LLPELSLPNI
+181 FLPELSLPNI

-240 KNILVEKISGA
+240 KNILVEKISGI
-251 GNPTELPGNFI
+251 GNPTDLPGNFI

-282 PVDSKELYEIS
+282 PVDNKELYEIS

-304 ASGKT
+304 VSGKT

-321 ILVDSTIGFSDSGV
+321 ILVDSTIGFSDSGI
-335 LIIKTETSDL
+335 LIVKTETSDL

-363 VDRFLQFGDDIIEEK
+363 IDRFLQFGADIIEEK

-398 VIDNIDSSKTS
+398 VIDSIDSSKTS

-435 IYNIPTKHQITSLVR
+435 IYNIPTNHQIKSLAR
-450 INTNLYRA
+450 INTNLYRL
-458 TLFDEIFVYLNE
+458 TLFDEIAAYLNE
-470 IITLV
+470 VITLV
-475 DPNNNKINA
+475 DTNKNKINA
-484 SIVSIEYPSIQ
+484 SIVSIEYSSIQ
-495 SKKTSNVFLI
+495 SKRTSNVFLI
-505 QVQENLFNVNSATTL
+505 QVQENLFNVNSATII
-520 TKFINKSKHNTNY
+520 TKSINKSKHNTNY
-533 FPDLDKIPNGV
+533 FPDLDKIPTGI

-557 VTSTGFPNYTISATD
+557 VTSTGFPNYTMSGTD
-572 NKKIVSTS
+572 NKRIVQTS
-580 GVGKTDLFYSLN
+580 GIGKTDLFYSLN
-592 HPYSTGESIYY
+592 HRYNTGESIYY
-603 KPNGSSGISTGVY
+603 QPKGPSGISTGVY

-621 NNNNFKLSF
+621 DNNNFKLSF
-630 SKSDIFSKKYVQ
+630 SKSDIFSKKYIQ
-642 ANSGILNDEV
+642 SNSGILNDEV

-659 KTIKNQ
+659 KTTKNQ
-665 KLLKRINLIPTPLIE
+665 KLLKKINLIPTPLVE

-693 KQIGMLVNGVELF
+693 KQIGMLMNGVELF

-726 DSGSGYDVINSPDIE
+726 DSGSGYDVIDFPDIE
-741 INDFSGSGVKSKLNI
+741 INDFSGSGVKAKLNI
-756 SGNFQKVK
+756 SGNIQKVK
-764 ILSPGVGYQE
+764 ILSPGVGYQD

-780 TGGNGIGCVLES
+780 TGGNGTGCVLES
-792 NLVSAKINGFLKGDS
+792 NLISAKINGFFKGDF
-807 GVNVADNE
+807 GVDVVDNE
-815 ITFDD
+815 ITFDE
-820 KILFEDNEQLVY
+820 KILFEDNEELLY
-832 TSNNNLNIPGIIS
+832 NSNNNLSIPGIVN
-845 GSTYFIGI
+845 GSSYFIGI

-865 EDCVSRVNEINIS
+865 EDCFSRVNEINIS
-878 GISSGVHDFSTLTN
+878 GISSGVHNFSTLTN

-907 YSNRSIRVPS
+907 YSNRSIRVPAV
-917 ILSFDSNTLGI
+917 LSFDDNTLGI

-959 LSSEFDYYVDVID
+959 LSSEFDYYVDVINSD
-972 PNKFRL
+972 KFRL

-998 PLNTLGLGTHIISY
+998 SLNTLGLGTHIISY

-1032 PILKPIVLGSV
+1032 PILKPIVLGSI

-1052 VSFGSTHILNFHR
+1052 VSFGSTDILNFHR

-1082 IIVNSS
+1082 IIIDGS
-1088 IVGVQIINKGL
+1088 IVGVQIINKGV
-1099 GYREDVD
+1099 GYRKDVD

-1112 GRFAELEPIVENG
+1112 GRFAELEPIIENS
-1125 SLVGVVVVSGGV
+1125 SLVGVIVVSGGI
-1137 GYVKTDTVCR
+1137 GYTKTGTTCR

-1152 AGLELL
+1152 TGLELL

-1170 KSKNLISN
+1170 KSKNLILD
-1178 EDDGLIFPNLNP
+1178 EDDGLIYPNLNP
-1190 TLELQFISLYIPKKL
+1190 TLGLQFISLYIPKKL
-1205 RVQLSDN
+1205 RIQLSDN

-1220 GGILNHSPI
+1220 GGTLNHSPI

-1241 PYGYENPLGG
+1241 PYGYETPLGG

-1256 VSGYISDLNDN
+1256 SSGYISELNVN

-1280 VDDYKFIGTGDLDE
+1280 IDDYKFIGTGDLDE

-1315 ISVNSF
+1315 ISVTSS
-1321 GSGPNSPSG
+1321 GSGQNTPSG
-1330 TPIPMYPYIIG
+1330 TPIPMYPYVIG
-1341 SRFKDVPI
+1341 KRFKDVPI

-1355 KYNQNFNIFNT
+1355 KFNQNFDIFNT

-1382 GYELLDSI
+1382 GYELIDNV
-1390 SDDYKQELSVES
+1390 SDDYKQELRVES
-1402 INFSPIEDALI
+1402 INSSSIEDTVI
-1413 FNRGNNYEVGDIVLL
+1413 FNPGNNYQVGDLVLL
-1428 DNEGTGGTS
+1428 DNEGTGGNS
-1437 ASIDV
+1437 ASIVV
-1442 SRIEGRD
+1442 SRIDGRD
-1449 VSEFQSVNN
+1449 VSNFESVNN
-1458 IIENVELTIRSNNI
+1458 IIENVDLTIRSNNI

-1502 GVRLIKINQKE
+1502 GVRVIKINQKE

-1527 GSTKIVVRDIS
+1527 ESTKIVVRDIS

-1557 ISTIESSFS
+1557 ISTIESSFN

-1591 FRIDGTVSDFTLEN
+1591 FRIDGIVSDFTLEN

-1618 GAGGTTRVVSG
+1618 GAGGTTRTISG

-1636 NIPGRSI
+1636 NIPARSI
-1643 YIPGH
+1643 YVPGH
-1648 KFFTGQKLIYNSGFG
+1648 KFFTGEKLIYNSGFG
-1663 GTSLYVNNVGSGISF
+1663 GTSLYVNNVGSGVSF
-1678 ILNNDQEVYAVNLGV
+1678 ALENDQEVYAVNLGV

-1727 IGITH
+1727 IGVAH

-1746 SNFITVTTNQSHG
+1746 SNSTKITTNQSHG

-1764 LIKLNVSISNEE
+1764 LIKLNVAISNEE

-1796 TDSNVSVEENTIDIS
+1796 TDSEVSVEENTIDIS
-1811 SYNGEINTGDR
+1811 SYTGEINTGDR
-1822 VVYIAQTPIGGLSH
+1822 VVYIAETPIEGISH

-1847 NKIKLCK
+1847 NKIKLCE

-1876 GGDDQKFYFINP
+1876 GGSEQKLYFINP

-1903 DPSLLDMDLT
+1903 DPSLLNMELT
-1913 FYTDFKLTKKIEVI
+1913 FYSDYKLTKKIEVI
-1927 GSSINGFLITREGI
+1927 GSSTNGFLITREGI
-1941 PGNPDSYVYLNTST
+1941 PGNSDSYVYLNTST
-1955 ADLTRILY
+1955 ADPTRILY
-1963 YTLVPTGSSD
+1963 YSLVPTGSSD
-1973 LEKIQISTDDSVVG
+1973 LEKIQISIDDSVVSY
-1987 ANHIILV
+1987 NHIILV
-1994 DHSLNSSF
+1994 DHSLNDSF
-2002 KVDVLNSNTFT
+2002 KVDVSDSNTFT
-2013 FVNNKVLTYAE
+2013 FVNDKVLTYIE
-2024 SQSLSTANI
+2024 FQSLSTANI

-2049 KINFKGRGYQKLPTV
+2049 KINFKGRGYQKLPV
-2064 RTISSK
+2064 VKNVSSK
-2070 LGTDAIVRLISPTI
+2070 LGTDAIIGLISPTI

-2107 LLSVPSVVGIKN
+2107 LLSVPSVVGIKD
-2119 IRTIGSVSII
+2119 IRTIGSI
-2129 SGGKNYNTVP
+2129 SVIFGGKNYNTVP
-2139 TLVVPQN
+2139 TLIVPQN
-2146 LKIKLQAIAFGGS
+2146 LKIKLQAITFGGS
-2159 IESVKIVT
+2159 IESVKILT
-2167 NSTELSGPLEI
+2167 NSTELSRPLEI
-2178 ISTRNS
+2178 IPTRNS

-2190 FITVNGNLVT
+2190 FITVSNNLVT

-2215 GNSSFPFAIGDG
+2215 GDSSFPFAIGDE
-2227 IFIEDCRL
+2227 IFIENCRL

-2281 YDNTFNLGFVVNK
+2281 YDGTFNLGFVVNK

-2316 STDKFRAVVM
+2316 STNKFRAVVM

-2331 GKLNQLRLN
+2331 GKLNQLRLD

-2374 LGVSRDKVGNVDT
+2374 LGVSRDKVGNVDN

-2434 KEFSDLVIYSEPKQF
+2434 KEFSDLVIYSEPQQF
-2449 AYSNDNLKPQIL
+2449 SYSNDNLKPQIL
-2461 DSTAKLSINIDNEVS
+2461 DSKAKLGINIDSEVS

-2483 TKVYEEDSLED
+2483 AKVYEEDSLED
-2494 GSMQKVYIAD
+2494 GSIEKVYIAD

-2520 QIDDI
+2520 KIDDI
-2525 SNQFDGT
+2525 SSQFDGT

-2544 FKLKNKGTPLF
+2544 FKLKNKGTSLF
-2555 KHVFGSQSNTID
+2555 KHVFGSQSSTID

-2582 GQKLIYEYDNSPIGI
+2582 GQKLIYEYDDSPIGI

-2602 VSGITSSIIQVG
+2602 VSGITSTLIQVG
-2614 DLDGTAI
+2614 DFDGTAI
-2621 FENGYS
+2621 FENGYN
-2627 VAITTSI
+2627 VAITTTIS
-2634 TGISTTL
+2634 GLSTTL
-2641 VPAGPN
+2641 IPSGPA
-2647 FQQYLSVIGIGTLGI
+2647 FQQYSSVIGVGTLGI
-2662 DAEFNVFLTY
+2662 DAEFNVLITY
-2672 DVATGVPI
+2672 NISTGNPI
-2680 GTSIIPNKGGRGYK
+2680 STSIILNRGGREFK
-2694 VGDTVSIAGTF
+2694 IGDIVSIAGTY

-2720 NVTSTSISSESNI
+2720 DVAPTSIPSESNI
-2733 SYSNVPSF
+2733 SYSNVPS
-2741 SIIGNGAIFN
+2741 SDINGGIFN

-2758 FVSNVNVV
+2758 FVSTVDVV
-2766 NGGTGY
+2766 NGGVGY
-2772 SSTSIV
+2772 ASTSII

-2788 SDDIISFSPI
+2788 LNDIIIFSPT

-2806 TELYVLKL
+2806 KEVYVIKL

-2830 DLVGIGSGSHSFAY
+2830 DLVGIGSGSHSFTY

-2851 MISIDGIIQSS
+2851 IISIDGIVQSS

-2881 TLLSVSSGI
+2881 TFLSVSSGI

-2901 NDELVVVNTIGIPS
+2901 NNELMVVNTIGIPS
-2915 SNNVGVSRGYFDSVA
+2915 SNIIGVSRGYFDSVV

-2935 GAACTVING
+2935 GAACTVITG

-2959 YGKIGIVGLE
+2959 YGKTGLVGLE

-2980 RRFDPSLP
+2980 RKFDPSSP
-2988 EDKNIILDDIS
+2988 VDKNIILDDIS

-3013 SDGESIQTLYNNV
+3013 SDGESIQTLYNDV

-3037 ILINNVFQESDQK
+3037 ILINNVFQESGQK

-3080 GFGYQPLLIA
+3080 GFGYQPLLLA
-3090 AAEVQVSASGT
+3090 AAEVQVSVAGT

-3126 GSGASITATVGSSGT
+3126 GSGASITATVGSGGT
-3141 ITGFNIVNPGS
+3141 ITGFDIVNPGS

-3173 PLEYYDNLP
+3173 PLEYYDNLT
-3182 GIGEQA
+3182 GIGQQG

-3202 FKFDET
+3202 FKFDDV
-3208 GVAYKIGDVLVATG
+3208 GVAYKVGDVLTVPG

-3230 TDILNIIDFTYDNV
+3230 TDILNITDFTYDNI
-3244 SGINTITTDIAH
+3244 SGISTITTDITH
-3256 NLNIDDNIRI
+3256 NLKIDDNIRI

-3274 YDEVGIKTFSYDNI
+3274 YDEVGIKTFSYDNT

-3294 VTYSPHG
+3294 VTYSPHE
-3301 LLKTGVPSNQTS
+3301 LLRTDVDPNKTS

-3320 LPFDCAAAH
+3320 LPFSCDSEHIGVTTTIFPDGTSPFGRVFPVLSSVGLNTFTMNAGISTIVHTFTGWPEIGISTFTYEESTGISTATTSSDHGFEVGDKVTLAGLAFTCDAEH
-3329 AGVTTTIFPD
+3329 VGVTTTIFPD
-3339 GTSPYGKVF
+3339 GTSPYGY
-3348 PVLSK
+3348 
-3353 INKTTF
+3353 T
-3359 TMNSGISTIPH
+3359 
-3370 TFVGW
+3370 
-3375 PEIGISTFTY
+3375 
-3385 DNFSGISTVTTTS
+3385 
-3398 DHQLLGNDKVT
+3398 
-3409 LSGLAFSCSSY
+3409 
-3420 VPNATVS
+3420 
-3427 IIGFDYDHISGVTT
+3427 
-3441 ITTLPDHKAI
+3441 
-3451 VGKTV
+3451 
-3456 RLSNIEL
+3456 
-3463 SCSPEHLGVT
+3463 
-3473 TTIYPH
+3473 
-3479 PGSSPNSASNW
+3479 
-3490 DVFTVTGLTTN
+3490 FTVT
-3501 TFTINSG
+3501 
-3508 VSTIPHTYVSGG
+3508 
-3520 TAQAGI
+3520 
-3526 TSSVFPYPGSSP
+3526 
-3538 FGVLFTVIG
+3538 G

-3558 ISTIAHDYVSGGIV
+3558 ISTIVHNYVSGGIT

-3596 VTGLGG
+3596 VIGLGG
-3602 TDQFTIVSSAS
+3602 TNQFTIVSSAS
-3613 TISHFYVQS
+3613 TISHYYVQS

-3628 SFEPFLLTVKEV
+3628 SFEPFLLTVEEV

-3665 FRQRFTLRAFIG
+3665 FRKRFTLRALIE

-3707 QLPGEAYEFKGSRII
+3707 QLPGEAYEFKGSRVI

-3727 KPNFSCTILY
+3727 KPNSFCTILY

-3768 PVDID
+3768 PFDID
-3773 QFGRV
+3773 QFSRV

-3815 DKIINGAISS
+3815 DKVINGAISS

-3834 IRPQARVIKDINLND
+3834 IRPQARVIKNINID
-3849 GEIYVDN
+3849 DDEIYVDN

-3868 ENLRDFIIVEDRVIE
+3868 ENLRDFIIVEDRIIE
-3883 QAIAEAQVSSSS
+3883 QATAEAQVSSSS

-3909 QNVTSPTVFVSSSAI
+3909 QNITSPTVFVSSSVI
-3924 SEKDALFNWQGS
+3924 SRKDALFNWQGS
-3936 VGISPSYQLNSI
+3936 VGISPSYQLNSL

-3958 STQSLVISPDG
+3958 NTQSLVISPDG

-3990 HKNGQQDIYVS
+3990 HKDNQQDIYVS
-4001 VGSSATIIRSIGAG
+4001 VGSNATIIRSAGVG

-4028 ERSVPGFGLI
+4028 ERSIPGLGLI
-4038 SNVDSSY
+4038 STVDSSY
-4045 TGTLNDVVYSPS
+4045 TGTLNDVVYSSS

-4082 SKTSSTLTSL
+4082 SKTSSTLSNL

-4111 GGNGVILTSNSGQI
+4111 GVNGVILTSNSGQI
-4125 WDIVPVITTQT
+4125 WDTVPPLTTQT

-4142 AEGHFIIVGNNGTV
+4142 VEGHFIIVGNSGTV
-4156 IKSVNQNQYQL
+4156 IKSVTQNQYQL
-4167 ISTNIGVNFVNINY
+4167 ISTNVGVNFVNINY
-4181 DYGVYAALDD
+4181 DSGVYAALDD
-4191 LGNLY
+4191 IGNLY
-4196 YSLNLSDWN
+4196 YSLNLSDWD

-4214 LKDLIF
+4214 LKDLVF

-4248 ATAFA
+4248 ATAVA

-4258 IVTSINITNGG
+4258 IVTAINITNGG
-4269 FGYSSSN
+4269 FGYSPSN
-4276 LPQVLVESDTY
+4276 LPQVLVESDIY
-4287 DKELIRSFKVIGD
+4287 DKELIRSFKAIGD

-4329 TETYDN
+4329 SETYDN

-4404 VENVTAPILGIVTV
+4404 VEHVTTPILGIVTV

-4433 YQRGSDNSGINTSN
+4433 YQRGSDNSGINTNS
-4447 FYGRY
+4447 FYGKY

-4465 DNPKSF
+4465 SNPKSF

-4478 IIGLSTTPKVI
+4478 VIGLSTTPKII